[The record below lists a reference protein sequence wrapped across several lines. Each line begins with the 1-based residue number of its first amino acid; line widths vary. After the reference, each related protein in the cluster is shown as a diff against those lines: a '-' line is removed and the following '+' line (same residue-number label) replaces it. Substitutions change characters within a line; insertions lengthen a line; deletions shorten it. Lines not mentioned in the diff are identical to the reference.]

1 MATIKDINEKYPKR
15 NGYYF
20 ISDDKGEHKFPS
32 ITKIIDVISKPYLI
46 PWAAK
51 KCIDIALDNPTL
63 NTDDVYTI
71 HRNRDVIA
79 AGTRGTGVHNMAFEL
94 IKDIN
99 YQYLPVYK
107 EYADPIIR
115 FLSEFKPEIIWR
127 EKVLVSFKYG
137 IGGTADYL
145 MRINGLEYLIDIKT
159 SPKVYTSHG
168 LQLDFYDHAKE
179 EVEGRKADKL
189 CVLHL
194 PGDGT
199 FDLKEVKGDMD
210 VVMAMKKIYNWIKGE
225 E

>member
-1 MATIKDINEKYPKR
+1 MNSIKEANEKYPKR

-20 ISDDKGEHKFPS
+20 EGDNKYPS
-32 ITKIIDVISKPYLI
+32 ITKILDVINKPYLI
-46 PWAAK
+46 TWAAK
-51 KCIDIALDNPTL
+51 KCIEIALDNPSL
-63 NTDDVYTI
+63 NADDVYTI
-71 HRNRDVIA
+71 HRNRDVVA

-107 EYADPIIR
+107 EYAEPIIR
-115 FLSEFKPEIIWR
+115 FLLEFKPTIVWR
-127 EKVLVSFKYG
+127 EKVLISHKYG

-145 MRINGLEYLIDIKT
+145 MVINGLDYLIDIKT
-159 SPKVYTSHG
+159 SPKVYASHG
-168 LQLDFYDHAKE
+168 LQLGFYDAAKE
-179 EVEGRKADKL
+179 EVEGKKADKL

-199 FDLKEVKGDMD
+199 FDLKEVKGNME
-210 VVMAMKKIYNWIKGE
+210 VVMAMKKLYNWTKGE